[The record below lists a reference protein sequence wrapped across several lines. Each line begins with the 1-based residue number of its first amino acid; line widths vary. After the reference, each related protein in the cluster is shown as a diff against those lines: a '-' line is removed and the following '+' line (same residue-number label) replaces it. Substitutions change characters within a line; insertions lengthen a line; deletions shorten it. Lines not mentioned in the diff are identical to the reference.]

1 MIMFKFTSR
10 LLGVLI
16 AFVVFASTVL
26 PGISHAEEGTDVI
39 AVPQVIT
46 DNAVERVVLTTE
58 NGIVTKATF
67 NKELNTLII
76 EEEGKDEVAL
86 NIGELS
92 EAYIQTG
99 AIETK
104 SKGLFEQ
111 PVSRG
116 ISISPPVVPGVEVM
130 ATSTTSQN
138 TFINYEYTITHSSP
152 EKWQL
157 RRPNGDSLVKYYYKD
172 TTRTSSNASN
182 LASFQSAVEN
192 INYLELRAIGG
203 SLTTLGLAWLAFIL
217 SVPTAGSGT
226 LTAGLAALGA
236 YGATL
241 DTLVK
246 LHRQAN
252 LASTYYH
259 RA

>member
-1 MIMFKFTSR
+1 MVMYKFTSR
-10 LLGVLI
+10 LMGVLI

-26 PGISHAEEGTDVI
+26 PGISHAETDST
-39 AVPQVIT
+39 AVTQVLT
-46 DNAVERVVLTTE
+46 DNAEERVVLTTQD
-58 NGIVTKATF
+58 GIVTKATF

-76 EEEGKDEVAL
+76 EEEGEDEVAL

-92 EAYIQTG
+92 EEY
-99 AIETK
+99 IETDAIDAVG
-104 SKGLFEQ
+104 SGLFEQ
-111 PVSRG
+111 TVTRG
-116 ISISPPVVPGVEVM
+116 ISLSPPVSGVDLM
-130 ATSTTSQN
+130 ATTPTTKQN

-157 RRPNGDSLVKYYYKD
+157 RRPNGESLVKYYYKN

-182 LASFQSAVEN
+182 LASFQTAVEN
-192 INYLELRAIGG
+192 IDYYEKRAIGTA
-203 SLTTLGLAWLAFIL
+203 LTSLGLSWLAFIL

-236 YGATL
+236 YGAAL
-241 DTLVK
+241 DALVK
-246 LHRQAN
+246 LHRNAN

-259 RA
+259 RI